1 MQPGIKILWRI
12 SEMKKIGFIG
22 LGNMGLPMAN
32 NISKAGIE
40 VNAFDLSEKA
50 LIQAENLGMSIK
62 QDSKS
67 VLEDIDALITML
79 PNGSSVEKIFLED
92 NLLEVI
98 NKRTLIIESSTI
110 SPGISKKISTIAKNH
125 GISMLDAPVSG
136 GVKGAELG
144 NLTFIVGG
152 SEADL
157 EKGLSLFEIMGDKIF
172 YAGESGS
179 GQIAKLCNNMLLAV
193 HMCGTAETLAL
204 GVNNGLD
211 PVVLSEIMKNS
222 SGGNWSLEKYNPYPG
237 VMETAPASENY
248 SGGFLNSLMLKD
260 LKLASELALGSK
272 STTPMGKLAM
282 QLYEEMMDDG
292 FGTLDFSSIQKKY
305 L

>member
-1 MQPGIKILWRI
+1 
-12 SEMKKIGFIG
+12 
-22 LGNMGLPMAN
+22 MGLPMAN

-50 LIQAENLGMSIK
+50 LIHAENLGMSIK
-62 QDSKS
+62 QDSKG

-152 SEADL
+152 SQADL
-157 EKGLSLFEIMGDKIF
+157 EKGLSLFKIMGDKIF

>member
-1 MQPGIKILWRI
+1 
-12 SEMKKIGFIG
+12 MKKIGFIG

-50 LIQAENLGMSIK
+50 LKQAENLGMSIK

-110 SPGISKKISTIAKNH
+110 SPEISKKISTIAKNH

-152 SEADL
+152 SQADL
-157 EKGLSLFEIMGDKIF
+157 EKGLSLFKIMGDKIF

-237 VMETAPASENY
+237 VMETVPASDNY
-248 SGGFLNSLMLKD
+248 SGGFLNTLMLKD

>member
-1 MQPGIKILWRI
+1 
-12 SEMKKIGFIG
+12 MKKIGFIG

-50 LIQAENLGMSIK
+50 LKQAENLGMSIK

-92 NLLEVI
+92 NLFEVI

-110 SPGISKKISTIAKNH
+110 SPEISKKISTIAKNH

-152 SEADL
+152 SQADL
-157 EKGLSLFEIMGDKIF
+157 EKGLSLFKIMGDKIF

-248 SGGFLNSLMLKD
+248 SGGFLNTLMLKD

-282 QLYEEMMDDG
+282 QLYEEMKDDG

>member
-1 MQPGIKILWRI
+1 
-12 SEMKKIGFIG
+12 MKKIGFIG

-40 VNAFDLSEKA
+40 VNAFDLSEEA
-50 LIQAENLGMSIK
+50 LIHAENLGMSIK
-62 QDSKS
+62 QDSKG

-152 SEADL
+152 SQADL
-157 EKGLSLFEIMGDKIF
+157 EKGLSLFKIMGNKIF